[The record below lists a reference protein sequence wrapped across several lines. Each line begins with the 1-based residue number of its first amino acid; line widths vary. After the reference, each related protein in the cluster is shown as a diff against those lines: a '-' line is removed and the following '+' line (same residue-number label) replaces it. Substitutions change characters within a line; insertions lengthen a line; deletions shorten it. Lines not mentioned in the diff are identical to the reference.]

1 MVEDEVDRVADSGE
15 QSVDHAY
22 GTPAAHACFGKKGDN
37 DDAQSRQGDQLHFP
51 HLRALAIDEGFS
63 HGGEDGA
70 RVNHQGSKADGCLLN
85 GDKVKEDA
93 ERDANAG
100 DGGRS
105 RELNVFPAQEV
116 AGVEKEQ
123 QEESDGEASKG
134 ASLSAACGFLDEK
147 AQSAHEDGGG
157 HGSQKSMARGLVHG
171 Q

>member
-1 MVEDEVDRVADSGE
+1 MI
-15 QSVDHAY
+15 H
-22 GTPAAHACFGKKGDN
+22 H
-37 DDAQSRQGDQLHFP
+37 
-51 HLRALAIDEGFS
+51 GFS
-63 HGGEDGA
+63 RSGEDGPC
-70 RVNHQGSKADGCLLN
+70 VYHQGGKADGCLLN

-105 RELNVFPAQEV
+105 RKLDVFPAQEV
-116 AGVEKEQ
+116 AGVEKEH
-123 QEESDGEASKG
+123 QEESDGEAG
-134 ASLSAACGFLDEK
+134 EGTSLGAACGFFDEK